1 MRTSLLSLFS
11 ASALLAS
18 ITFAQLKT
26 LPYNFTLA
34 ALNKT
39 LPNANGTGVPLVLGL
54 EFVFD
59 YSAIYWT
66 STYASAHNN
75 TFPSLGLV
83 EGALHAYGG
92 SNDSWDTNAVRCDSG
107 ESMGWFSTENGPP
120 GADAFSVLPATQGRN
135 YPTLAVHG
143 EDSLWSLCPI
153 GNDWG
158 LNEVYYNISS
168 TNTWEGNHVVVED
181 CYGVT
186 LQVVPL
192 LD

>member
-1 MRTSLLSLFS
+1 MWSSLLSPFPLPM
-11 ASALLAS
+11 LLAA
-18 ITFAQLKT
+18 TAFAQLKT
-26 LPYNFTLA
+26 VPYNFTLA
-34 ALNKT
+34 ALNTT
-39 LPNANGTGVPLVLGL
+39 LPNTNDTGVPLVLGL

-83 EGALHAYGG
+83 DGALHAYGG
-92 SNDSWDTNAVRCDSG
+92 SNDSWDTNTVRCDSG
-107 ESMGWFSTENGPP
+107 DSIGWFSSENGPP
-120 GADAFSVLPATQGRN
+120 GADVFCVLAVAGDQK

-143 EDSLWSLCPI
+143 EDSLWSLCPT

-168 TNTWEGNHVVVED
+168 TDTWEGNRVVVED
-181 CYGVT
+181 CYGVI
-186 LQVVPL
+186 LQVVPMN
-192 LD
+192 

>member
-1 MRTSLLSLFS
+1 MRSSLLSLFP
-11 ASALLAS
+11 APALLAS
-18 ITFAQLKT
+18 TAFAQLRT

-39 LPNANGTGVPLVLGL
+39 LPNANDTGVPLVLGL

-59 YSAIYWT
+59 YLAIYWT

-83 EGALHAYGG
+83 DGALHAYGG
-92 SNDSWDTNAVRCDSG
+92 NESWDTNAVRCDSG
-107 ESMGWFSTENGPP
+107 DSIGWFSTENGPP
-120 GADAFSVLPATQGRN
+120 GADVFSVLPATENCR

-143 EDSLWSLCPI
+143 EDSPWSLCPI

-158 LNEVYYNISS
+158 LNEVYYNISP
-168 TNTWEGNHVVVED
+168 TNIWEGNRVVVQD
-181 CYGVT
+181 CYGVA
-186 LQVVPL
+186 LQVLPL
-192 LD
+192 D

>member
-1 MRTSLLSLFS
+1 MRTSFLKLFS

-18 ITFAQLKT
+18 TTFAQLKT

-34 ALNKT
+34 ALNT
-39 LPNANGTGVPLVLGL
+39 TIPDANDTGVPLVLGL

-83 EGALHAYGG
+83 DGALHAYGG
-92 SNDSWDTNAVRCDSG
+92 SNDSWDTNTVRCDSG
-107 ESMGWFSTENGPP
+107 DSIGWFSSENGPP
-120 GADAFSVLPATQGRN
+120 GADAFSVVAAAQDHT
-135 YPTLAVHG
+135 YSTLAVHG
-143 EDSLWSLCPI
+143 ENSLWSLCPT

-158 LNEVYYNISS
+158 LNEVYYNISP
-168 TNTWEGNHVVVED
+168 TNTWEGNRVVVEN
-181 CYGVT
+181 CYGVI
-186 LQVVPL
+186 LQVVPMN
-192 LD
+192 

>member
-1 MRTSLLSLFS
+1 MRSSLLSLVS
-11 ASALLAS
+11 APALLAS
-18 ITFAQLKT
+18 TTFAQLQT

-34 ALNKT
+34 ALNTT
-39 LPNANGTGVPLVLGL
+39 LPNTNDTGVPLVLGL

-92 SNDSWDTNAVRCDSG
+92 SDDSWDTNAVRCDSG
-107 ESMGWFSTENGPP
+107 DSIGWFSSENGPP
-120 GADAFSVLPATQGRN
+120 GADVFSVLAAAEGHKF
-135 YPTLAVHG
+135 PTLAAHG
-143 EDSLWSLCPI
+143 EDSLWSLCPT

-158 LNEVYYNISS
+158 LNEVYYNISP
-168 TNTWEGNHVVVED
+168 TNVWEGNRVVVED

-186 LQVVPL
+186 LNVVPL
-192 LD
+192 G